1 MILLRVHVC
10 TADSDILRLV
20 LCKDKVEMVQS
31 SIDQTPER
39 ENNKPY
45 KYSNIHLTIEKQRN

>member
-1 MILLRVHVC
+1 MSALQ
-10 TADSDILRLV
+10 DSDILRLV

-45 KYSNIHLTIEKQRN
+45 KYSDIHLTTEKQRN